1 MRQMRREV
9 GRLEPV
15 GFRRGMVG
23 ELRRQRGQVHRSRR
37 SVRGIRRAELAL
49 QHRHRPAIA
58 DEVVER
64 DHDDVIG
71 LAESNHQRTE
81 QAERA

>member
-1 MRQMRREV
+1 MRQVRREV

-23 ELRRQRGQVHRSRR
+23 ELRRQRGQVLRSRR
-37 SVRGIRRAELAL
+37 RVRGVRRAELAL

-64 DHDDVIG
+64 DDDNVIG
-71 LAESNHQRTE
+71 CRRVESLRT
-81 QAERA
+81 APAARA